1 MGLVRCCA
9 LRMEEVCVPLH
20 AVDLHRSHRKELV
33 EDDWLVTTLI
43 SSRDQLE
50 DVRFS

>member
-1 MGLVRCCA
+1 M
-9 LRMEEVCVPLH
+9 PLH

-33 EDDWLVTTLI
+33 EDDWLVTTLT

-50 DVRFS
+50 DVRFSQWSYLNSQ